1 MLIYLDNN
9 ATTQMDD
16 RVLESMIPFFTS
28 MYGNPASTH
37 HFGKSI
43 NKIVDESRR
52 KIADFIGCRPK
63 ELIFTSGATE
73 SINLA
78 LKGLAFQYQDE
89 KNKIITVA
97 TEHKAVL
104 DTCNYLEQIGY
115 EVVFLSVDKKGL
127 INLDELKDNI
137 DKHTLCVCVMLVNNE
152 TGVIQPIEEI
162 SKIAHHHG
170 ALVICDA
177 TQAIGKV
184 PVYVHQLWVDLL
196 AFTGH
201 KFYGPNGIG
210 VLYVRQGIA
219 IEASIHG
226 GGHERGF
233 RSGTLNVPCIVGLAT
248 ACELAFNEMD
258 EYREIIFEMRNYLEK
273 NLLKIKGAFVNGDL
287 DNRIYNVTN
296 ISFPNIDANVLIQQ
310 VKKIAV
316 SNGSACTAAV
326 FEPSHVLKAMGL
338 TNEEAFGSIRFS
350 LGKFNKFEDIDQA
363 LEILSQ
369 YLPFEYKSIFQ
380 KKPPLALPSK

>member
-1 MLIYLDNN
+1 MKNLIYLDNN
-9 ATTQMDD
+9 ATTQMDE
-16 RVLESMIPFFTS
+16 RVLESMIPYFAS
-28 MYGNPASTH
+28 VYGNPASTH
-37 HFGKSI
+37 HFGKGI

-78 LKGLAFQYQDE
+78 LKGLSFHYQDK

-104 DTCNYLEQIGY
+104 DTCKYLEQIGY
-115 EVVFLSVDKKGL
+115 EIIILEVDINGLIDLNDLKDKVDKY
-127 INLDELKDNI
+127 
-137 DKHTLCVCVMLVNNE
+137 TLCVCVMLANNE

-162 SKIAHHHG
+162 SKIVHQQG
-170 ALVICDA
+170 ALMVCDA
-177 TQAIGKV
+177 TQAIGKI
-184 PVYVHQLWVDLL
+184 PVHVHQIWVDLL

-210 VLYVRQGIA
+210 ALYIRQGLQLGT
-219 IEASIHG
+219 SIHG

-233 RSGTLNVPCIVGLAT
+233 RSGTLNVPSIVGLAK
-248 ACELAFNEMD
+248 ACEIAVDEMK
-258 EYREIIFEMRNYLEK
+258 EYHEYISELRDYLEK
-273 NLLKIKGAFVNGDL
+273 NLLKVKGAFVNGNI
-287 DNRIYNVTN
+287 DNRMYNVTN

-310 VKKIAV
+310 VKQMAI
-316 SNGSACTAAV
+316 SNGSACTSAV

-338 TNEEAFGSIRFS
+338 TNEEAFGAIRFS
-350 LGKFNKFEDIDQA
+350 IGKYNKFEDIDQA

-369 YLPFEYKSIFQ
+369 YLPFEYKSIFR
-380 KKPPLALPSK
+380 K

>member
-1 MLIYLDNN
+1 MKNLIYLDNN
-9 ATTQMDD
+9 ATTQMDE
-16 RVLESMIPFFTS
+16 RVLESMIPYFTS
-28 MYGNPASTH
+28 VYGNPASTH
-37 HFGKSI
+37 HFGKGI

-78 LKGLAFQYQDE
+78 LKGLAFHYQDK

-104 DTCNYLEQIGY
+104 DTCKYLEQIGY
-115 EVVFLSVDKKGL
+115 EIIILKVDRNGLVDLNDLKDKVDKY
-127 INLDELKDNI
+127 
-137 DKHTLCVCVMLVNNE
+137 TLCVCVMLANNE

-162 SKIAHHHG
+162 SKIVHQQG
-170 ALVICDA
+170 SLMVCDA
-177 TQAIGKV
+177 TQAIGKL
-184 PVYVHQLWVDLL
+184 PVHVHQIWVDIL

-210 VLYVRQGIA
+210 ALYIRQGLQLST
-219 IEASIHG
+219 SIHG

-233 RSGTLNVPCIVGLAT
+233 RSGTLNVPSIVGLAK
-248 ACELAFNEMD
+248 ACEIAVDEMKD
-258 EYREIIFEMRNYLEK
+258 YHEYISELRDYLEK
-273 NLLKIKGAFVNGDL
+273 NLLKVEGAFVNGNI
-287 DNRIYNVTN
+287 DNRMYNVTN

-310 VKKIAV
+310 VKQMAI
-316 SNGSACTAAV
+316 SNGSACTSAV

-338 TNEEAFGSIRFS
+338 TNEEAFGAIRFS
-350 LGKFNKFEDIDQA
+350 MGKYNKFEDIDQA

-369 YLPFEYKSIFQ
+369 YLPFEYKSIFR
-380 KKPPLALPSK
+380 K

>member
-1 MLIYLDNN
+1 MKNLIYLDNN
-9 ATTQMDD
+9 ATTQMDE
-16 RVLESMIPFFTS
+16 RVLESMIPYFTS
-28 MYGNPASTH
+28 VYGNPASTH
-37 HFGKSI
+37 HFGKGI

-73 SINLA
+73 SINVA
-78 LKGLAFQYQDE
+78 LKGLAFNYQDK

-104 DTCNYLEQIGY
+104 DTCKYLAQIGY
-115 EVVFLSVDKKGL
+115 EIIILDVDRNGLIDLNDLKDKVDKY
-127 INLDELKDNI
+127 
-137 DKHTLCVCVMLVNNE
+137 TLCVCVMLTNNE

-162 SKIAHHHG
+162 SKIVHQQG
-170 ALVICDA
+170 ALMVCDA
-177 TQAIGKV
+177 TQAVGKI
-184 PVYVHQLWVDLL
+184 PVHVHQVWVDLL

-210 VLYVRQGIA
+210 ALYIRQGLQLGT
-219 IEASIHG
+219 SIHG

-233 RSGTLNVPCIVGLAT
+233 RSGTLNVPSIVGLAK
-248 ACELAFNEMD
+248 ACEIAVDEMID
-258 EYREIIFEMRNYLEK
+258 YHEYISELRDYLEK
-273 NLLKIKGAFVNGDL
+273 NLLKVKGAFVNGNI
-287 DNRIYNVTN
+287 DNRMYNVTN

-310 VKKIAV
+310 VKQMAI
-316 SNGSACTAAV
+316 SNGSACSSAV

-338 TNEEAFGSIRFS
+338 TNEEAFGAIRFS
-350 LGKFNKFEDIDQA
+350 IGKYNKFEDIDQA

-369 YLPFEYKSIFQ
+369 YLPFEYKSIFR
-380 KKPPLALPSK
+380 K

>member
-1 MLIYLDNN
+1 MKNLIYLDNN
-9 ATTQMDD
+9 ATTQMDE
-16 RVLESMIPFFTS
+16 RVLESMIPYFTS
-28 MYGNPASTH
+28 VYGNPASTH
-37 HFGKSI
+37 HFGKGI

-78 LKGLAFQYQDE
+78 LKGLSFHYQDK

-104 DTCNYLEQIGY
+104 DTCKYLEQIGY
-115 EVVFLSVDKKGL
+115 EIIILEVDRNGLIDLNDLKDKVDKY
-127 INLDELKDNI
+127 
-137 DKHTLCVCVMLVNNE
+137 TLCVCVMLANNE

-162 SKIAHHHG
+162 SKIVHQQG
-170 ALVICDA
+170 ALMVCDA
-177 TQAIGKV
+177 TQAIGKI
-184 PVYVHQLWVDLL
+184 PVHVHQIWVDLL

-210 VLYVRQGIA
+210 ALYIRQGLQLGT
-219 IEASIHG
+219 SIHG

-233 RSGTLNVPCIVGLAT
+233 RSGTLNVPSIVGLAK
-248 ACELAFNEMD
+248 ACEIAVDEMK
-258 EYREIIFEMRNYLEK
+258 EYHEYISELRDYLEK
-273 NLLKIKGAFVNGDL
+273 NLLKVKGAFVNGNIE
-287 DNRIYNVTN
+287 NRMYNVTN
-296 ISFPNIDANVLIQQ
+296 ISFPDIDANVLIQQ
-310 VKKIAV
+310 VKQMAI
-316 SNGSACTAAV
+316 SNGSACSSAV

-338 TNEEAFGSIRFS
+338 TNEEAFGAIRFS
-350 LGKFNKFEDIDQA
+350 IGKYNKFEDIDQA

-369 YLPFEYKSIFQ
+369 YLPFEYKSIFR
-380 KKPPLALPSK
+380 K

>member
-1 MLIYLDNN
+1 MTSLIYLDNN
-9 ATTQMDD
+9 ATTQMDE
-16 RVLESMIPFFTS
+16 RVLESMIPYFTS
-28 MYGNPASTH
+28 VYGNPASTH
-37 HFGKSI
+37 HFGKGI

-78 LKGLAFQYQDE
+78 LKGLALHYQDK
-89 KNKIITVA
+89 KNKIITFS

-104 DTCNYLEQIGY
+104 DTCKYLEQIGFEIVIL
-115 EVVFLSVDKKGL
+115 EVDRNGLVDLNDLKDKVDKY
-127 INLDELKDNI
+127 
-137 DKHTLCVCVMLVNNE
+137 TLCVCVMLANNE

-162 SKIAHHHG
+162 SKIVHQQG
-170 ALVICDA
+170 ALMVCDA
-177 TQAIGKV
+177 TQAVGKI
-184 PVYVHQLWVDLL
+184 PVHVHQIWIDFL

-210 VLYVRQGIA
+210 ALYIRQGLQLGA
-219 IEASIHG
+219 AIHG

-233 RSGTLNVPCIVGLAT
+233 RSGTLNVPSIVGLAT
-248 ACELAFNEMD
+248 ACEIAVDEMKD
-258 EYREIIFEMRNYLEK
+258 YQDYISELRDYLEK
-273 NLLKIKGAFVNGDL
+273 TLLKVKGAFVNGDIA
-287 DNRIYNVTN
+287 NRMYNVTN
-296 ISFPNIDANVLIQQ
+296 ISFPNIDANILIQQ
-310 VKKIAV
+310 AEQIAI
-316 SNGSACTAAV
+316 SNGSACTSAV

-350 LGKFNKFEDIDQA
+350 LGKYNKFEDIDQA

-380 KKPPLALPSK
+380 K

>member
-1 MLIYLDNN
+1 
-9 ATTQMDD
+9 
-16 RVLESMIPFFTS
+16 MIPYFAS
-28 MYGNPASTH
+28 VYGNPASTH
-37 HFGKSI
+37 HFGKGI

-78 LKGLAFQYQDE
+78 LKGLSFHYQDK

-104 DTCNYLEQIGY
+104 DTCKYLEQIGY
-115 EVVFLSVDKKGL
+115 EIIILEVDINGLIDLNDLKDKVDKY
-127 INLDELKDNI
+127 
-137 DKHTLCVCVMLVNNE
+137 TLCVCVMLANNE

-162 SKIAHHHG
+162 SKIVHQQG
-170 ALVICDA
+170 ALMVCDA
-177 TQAIGKV
+177 TQAIGKI
-184 PVYVHQLWVDLL
+184 PVHVHQIWVDLL

-210 VLYVRQGIA
+210 ALYIRQGLQLGT
-219 IEASIHG
+219 SIHG

-233 RSGTLNVPCIVGLAT
+233 RSGTLNVPSIVGLAK
-248 ACELAFNEMD
+248 ACEIAVDEMK
-258 EYREIIFEMRNYLEK
+258 EYHEYISELRDYLEK
-273 NLLKIKGAFVNGDL
+273 NLLKVKGAFVNGNI
-287 DNRIYNVTN
+287 DNRMYNVTN

-310 VKKIAV
+310 VKQMAI
-316 SNGSACTAAV
+316 SNGSACTSAV

-338 TNEEAFGSIRFS
+338 TNEEAFGAIRFS
-350 LGKFNKFEDIDQA
+350 IGKYNKFEDIDQA

-369 YLPFEYKSIFQ
+369 YLPFEYKSIFR
-380 KKPPLALPSK
+380 K